1 MNDEVSSIGSFDT
14 SMDID
19 EKQDTRK
26 PTKIIKI
33 DNKPHDDYKENYK
46 INMQDNRDYGVDFIA
61 NPKKLNIL
69 TTNNTPDQNILSDN
83 DSSKDKVSI
92 KEISYK
98 DHSIVSSDDNDDK
111 SSYKSDRLSYDE
123 MVKEKQAFLVKL
135 ARLERK
141 GYNPS
146 KKYTMNDSHKEL
158 KTITESLEY
167 EKGRDD
173 SIKLQ
178 RKGLMTV
185 VSILE
190 YLNTSYNPFDLHLD
204 GWTESVFENL
214 DDYDD
219 VFEELYEKY
228 QMNISISPEVK
239 LIGMIGGSAM
249 MFHFTKALF
258 SKTSNDVPNFNDV
271 MNNNPELKRQ
281 YVEAAS
287 KEYGSNRRR
296 GTGGGSGGGTGGAGG
311 AGGASGGLFGNIFN
325 MFGGSNDGGGGG
337 GGIGDLFSGLM
348 GGPSVPSGP
357 SGRGGP
363 SGPSGPSGRGGPS
376 GPSGFEAPDDVA
388 ELLNGFTDE
397 NTSTLDISNDDN
409 YSDLSSTDMEQ
420 LQSIRPIK

>member
-19 EKQDTRK
+19 EREDTRK

-33 DNKPHDDYKENYK
+33 DNISHDEYKEHK
-46 INMQDNRDYGVDFIA
+46 VNMQDNRDYGVDFIA

-69 TTNNTPDQNILSDN
+69 NTTNTPEHNIISDN
-83 DSSKDKVSI
+83 DDSSDDKVSV

-98 DHSIVSSDDNDDK
+98 ERSIISSDDDK
-111 SSYKSDRLSYDE
+111 SSYNSDRLSHDE
-123 MVKEKQAFLVKL
+123 MIKEKQAFLVKL

-141 GYNPS
+141 GYSPS

-239 LIGMIGGSAM
+239 LIGMVGGSAM

-287 KEYGSNRRR
+287 KEYGKNRRN
-296 GTGGGSGGGTGGAGG
+296 GGGGGGGG
-311 AGGASGGLFGNIFN
+311 GGLFGNIFN

-337 GGIGDLFSGLM
+337 GGLGDLFSGLM
-348 GGPSVPSGP
+348 GGGPNMQSGP
-357 SGRGGP
+357 SGPNMQSGP
-363 SGPSGPSGRGGPS
+363 SGPSGPNMQRGRG
-376 GPSGFEAPDDVA
+376 GFEAPDDVA